1 MFDTVQKIRLNPRK
15 TSVMG
20 SKQRQ
25 RGQHMKTAYT
35 AILLSLSAGCMAYAG
50 AATPEAK
57 SVYQQSMDSAA
68 ATYKVSR
75 ARCDS
80 ITGNPK
86 DVCIAEARAA
96 RVHTEADAES
106 LYKNTLDAYTKA
118 REQIAGANYEV
129 DRTRCDAQTGNDKDV
144 CVKQAEATRVA
155 ALADAKADKKVIE
168 ARSDARE
175 DKRIAEYKVASER
188 CDALAGSAKDNCVAA
203 AKAQF
208 GY

>member
-1 MFDTVQKIRLNPRK
+1 MKIVCN
-15 TSVMG
+15 
-20 SKQRQ
+20 
-25 RGQHMKTAYT
+25 
-35 AILLSLSAGCMAYAG
+35 AILLSLGAACLANAG

-57 SVYQQSMDSAA
+57 AVYKQSMDSAA
-68 ATYKVSR
+68 ATYKASR
-75 ARCDS
+75 AQCDS

-86 DVCIAEARAA
+86 DVCIAQARAA
-96 RVHTEADAES
+96 RVKTEADAQS
-106 LYKNTLDAYTKA
+106 LYQNTLDAYTKA

-129 DRTRCDAQTGNDKDV
+129 DRTRCDALTGNDKDV
-144 CVKQAEATRVA
+144 CIKQAKATRVA